1 MTKTSALKVG
11 SKLDWYYTGDK
22 SDGLSYT
29 MTVTHITKGKVY
41 VEYVNEYGYHIKDD
55 WSRRELNRALNIRVL
70 SV

>member
-1 MTKTSALKVG
+1 MTKTSGLKVG

-22 SDGLSYT
+22 SDGSYT

-41 VEYVNEYGYHIKDD
+41 VEYVNEYGLHCDDD
-55 WSRRELNRALNIRVL
+55 WSRSELNRAINIEVL

>member
-22 SDGLSYT
+22 SEGSYT

-41 VEYVNEYGYHIKDD
+41 VEYVNEYGLHCDDD
-55 WSRRELNRALNIRVL
+55 WSRRELNRAYNIEVL
-70 SV
+70 PV

>member
-22 SDGLSYT
+22 SDGSYT

-41 VEYVNEYGYHIKDD
+41 VEYVNEYGLHCDDD
-55 WSRRELNRALNIRVL
+55 WSRSELNRAINIEVL

>member
-22 SDGLSYT
+22 SEGSYT
-29 MTVTHITKGKVY
+29 MTVTHITKGKIY

-55 WSRRELNRALNIRVL
+55 WSRRELNRAYNIEVL

>member
-1 MTKTSALKVG
+1 MTKTSGLKVG

-22 SDGLSYT
+22 SDGSYT

-41 VEYVNEYGYHIKDD
+41 VEYVNEYGLQCNDD
-55 WSRRELNRALNIRVL
+55 WSRRSLNRSLNIEVL

>member
-22 SDGLSYT
+22 SDGSYT

-41 VEYVNEYGYHIKDD
+41 VEWRNEDGVLRVSD
-55 WSRRELNRALNIRVL
+55 WSRRELNRTRNIRVL